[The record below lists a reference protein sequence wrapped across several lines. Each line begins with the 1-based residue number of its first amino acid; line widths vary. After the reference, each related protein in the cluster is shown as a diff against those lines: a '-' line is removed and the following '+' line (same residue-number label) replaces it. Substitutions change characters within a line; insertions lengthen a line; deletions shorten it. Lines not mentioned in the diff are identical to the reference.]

1 MADPSPPHVHLKR
14 FSGLPNENWPEFER
28 LLRASIAVSRIPE
41 ANHQR
46 ARYLHLHLAGN
57 ALNYYLRLA
66 ENTRNDLDDSLEQL
80 RNRYAGADQRRNFE
94 LDLQSRKFDPVKEQP
109 DDFLTDLQRLA
120 NLAIVDDPA
129 AHIDRTDERT
139 RRIREQFIQG
149 MPFKYKN
156 VLLKENDNITVNE
169 LCAIIKRR
177 VRIDQIN
184 PEPQYTTAF
193 NTLNASG
200 NPAVARAIES
210 IMAAGIASMQ
220 VAQPPYQRVESTQYP
235 SYRRGNNYRGY
246 NHNRQTYQYNG
257 NQNGRGYNNNYNS
270 RGRNRGSFQRGR
282 GNYSR
287 GRSNFQ
293 RNDRSNG
300 RTERSPTPMR
310 TFCRTCAS
318 NEHTAR
324 DCPERQPAYRDGN
337 MPFNQQSKN

>member
-1 MADPSPPHVHLKR
+1 MSINLFVLLAKRKYNASHNNTSMTLLEGYHPRNPFVFFNDKTIDRKVSQILAAKNKKDQPNSLNCKLCDTAKLEKRTNCSFHRNTSTTNLLKENPSPPHVHLKR
-14 FSGLPNENWPEFER
+14 FSGLPNENWPEFEG

-41 ANHQR
+41 ANHQH

-80 RNRYAGADQRRNFE
+80 LHRYAGADQRRNFE
-94 LDLQSRKFDPVKEQP
+94 LDLQSTKFDPVKGQP

-129 AHIDRTDERT
+129 AHINRTDERT

-149 MPFKYKN
+149 MPFKNKK

-200 NPAVARAIES
+200 NPAVAQAIES
-210 IMAAGIASMQ
+210 IMAAGRASMQ
-220 VAQPPYQRVESTQYP
+220 VAQPPHQRVESTQYP
-235 SYRRGNNYRGY
+235 SYRRGNY
-246 NHNRQTYQYNG
+246 
-257 NQNGRGYNNNYNS
+257 
-270 RGRNRGSFQRGR
+270 
-282 GNYSR
+282 
-287 GRSNFQ
+287 
-293 RNDRSNG
+293 
-300 RTERSPTPMR
+300 
-310 TFCRTCAS
+310 
-318 NEHTAR
+318 
-324 DCPERQPAYRDGN
+324 
-337 MPFNQQSKN
+337 